1 MTYLKQIS
9 EFKYLTIIYFWALV
23 NLKNALVAFKHLLHS
38 KPSAQPLFHFVIV
51 DIIFLINVD
60 VVLRYN
66 TYKKLAKNQTTSKQ
80 YPDAEH
86 LLFEIY

>member
-1 MTYLKQIS
+1 MGIGKLEKCFGSFQT
-9 EFKYLTIIYFWALV
+9 LTALQTV
-23 NLKNALVAFKHLLHS
+23 R
-38 KPSAQPLFHFVIV
+38 AQPLFHFVIV
-51 DIIFLINVD
+51 AIIFLINVD